1 MSLVELLSYL
11 LNFELYSPN
20 SKFIAFWK
28 TFYNTLQA
36 YTEWSMLM
44 IEIERIWH
52 SRIYISNSEQFNNG
66 LQCFGLQSPITN
78 IGNIDR
84 EDKKVANL
92 VKL

>member
-1 MSLVELLSYL
+1 MY
-11 LNFELYSPN
+11 
-20 SKFIAFWK
+20 
-28 TFYNTLQA
+28 
-36 YTEWSMLM
+36 
-44 IEIERIWH
+44 WH

>member
-1 MSLVELLSYL
+1 MNV
-11 LNFELYSPN
+11 PKT
-20 SKFIAFWK
+20 SKNEWK
-28 TFYNTLQA
+28 NDICTK
-36 YTEWSMLM
+36 
-44 IEIERIWH
+44 EIVNNRNQTNWASEKNKTKIWH